1 MNIED
6 LLKYQELEL
15 AILDIEKKL
24 NDTQEFKTY
33 MQCNQLVRQ
42 ATQNLNDLEIEAER
56 LIKDTDISEGVIKDI
71 AEKISGSKTLAN
83 ATVELEELDL
93 LEKRLIEYN
102 KTLQKANTDLSHAG
116 QRAYTI
122 MAEAQKS
129 LDRLKEVSEKGKIA
143 GAKSREIKA
152 ELEKEAIPFKDELEI
167 VEQKLP
173 KYALELYANAKK
185 HNKIRWIVQRENGY
199 CIGCGQ
205 NVELETA
212 KKIEDLGIA
221 DCPRC
226 FRVLYIK

>member
-1 MNIED
+1 MNIDD

-15 AILDIEKKL
+15 AILDIERKL
-24 NDTQEFKTY
+24 NDTPEFKTY

-42 ATQNLNDLEIEAER
+42 TTQNLSELEIEAER
-56 LIKDTDISEGVIKDI
+56 LIKETDNSESLIKDN
-71 AEKISGSKTLAN
+71 AEKISTSKALINTI
-83 ATVELEELDL
+83 VELEELDL
-93 LEKRLIEYN
+93 LEKKLIEYN
-102 KTLQKANTDLSHAG
+102 KILQKADTDLSNAS

-129 LDRLKEVSEKGKIA
+129 LERLKDASEKGKIA

-152 ELEKEAIPFKDELEI
+152 KLEKETIPYKEELAE
-167 VEQKLP
+167 VKEKLP

-185 HNKIRWIVQRENGY
+185 HNKIRWIAQRENGY

-212 KKIEDLGIA
+212 QKIEELGIA